1 MSRIPRWCRWLLGGF
16 TLVTAVGAVMLV
28 PAIQQARE
36 SAKKSK
42 DK

>member
-16 TLVTAVGAVMLV
+16 TLMMVVGAAMLV
-28 PAIQQARE
+28 PAIQQARD
-36 SAKKSK
+36 SAKKSN